1 MSVRSAKHLRRVLR
15 ARNGAAA
22 VEMAICTPLLFLL
35 AFGMLDAGRAIMVE
49 HLLTNA
55 ARDGARSAI
64 LEGTSAAEIRD
75 DLVEYLAMSSVADA
89 TVAISPADLSTA
101 DIGDPV
107 SVTCRVPYDSVG
119 WLPASFYFQ
128 GMELE
133 ATVVMRRET
142 TASTTS
148 NEEE

>member
-101 DIGDPV
+101 D
-107 SVTCRVPYDSVG
+107 
-119 WLPASFYFQ
+119 
-128 GMELE
+128 
-133 ATVVMRRET
+133 
-142 TASTTS
+142 
-148 NEEE
+148 